1 MTFTEAVDKLTEAGY
16 YYFGRR
22 MISGCDFD
30 DPNGECLLLTE
41 NEVIKL
47 AESL

>member
-1 MTFTEAVDKLTEAGY
+1 MTFQDAVALLEEKGY
-16 YYFGRR
+16 SYFGRR

-30 DPNGECLLLTE
+30 DPNGERLYLTE
-41 NEVIKL
+41 NETIKL